1 MENKNNN
8 AAVSCASPQGL
19 EGIATLTH
27 DPLAT
32 YTLHG
37 GVSRKRGSHFRLPLS
52 WVLYVGYYRNNYAA
66 CRMAP

>member
-37 GVSRKRGSHFRLPLS
+37 GRPTKRGSRK
-52 WVLYVGYYRNNYAA
+52 
-66 CRMAP
+66 